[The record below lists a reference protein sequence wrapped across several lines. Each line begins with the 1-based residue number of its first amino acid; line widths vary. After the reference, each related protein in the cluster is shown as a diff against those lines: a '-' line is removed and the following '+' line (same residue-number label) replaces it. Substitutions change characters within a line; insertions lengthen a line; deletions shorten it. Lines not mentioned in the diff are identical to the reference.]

1 MTCEEFVRAIDPY
14 LDDELSI
21 MEILRVHGHLV
32 SCELCHRVMGS
43 EATLH
48 NLLTKDAA
56 RDQPPESLRERILR
70 AVVAEDVEGASRRSE
85 AQSRPGAFA
94 SFSALLTAGLLVG
107 LLVVVPWMPGS
118 KEPEDLMPLAA
129 EVAAKHLLYGVPLH
143 AALELRTSDASEM
156 ARWLQRRAGLSLKL
170 PDLDRANGRL
180 IGARVSSL
188 ADEPAVYLLY
198 EWGGRYLSLFVTRP
212 AAGANRGA
220 EKVAGDNDLHT
231 AELRGVILAWWEE
244 EDENQLYAAALTGD
258 AAALREFAHLCIR
271 GGQETKLE

>member
-1 MTCEEFVRAIDPY
+1 MTCEEFVRAIDAY

-48 NLLTKDAA
+48 TLLTNDAA
-56 RDQPPESLRERILR
+56 RDQAPESLRERIVR

-85 AQSRPGAFA
+85 TRSRPGAFA
-94 SFSALLTAGLLVG
+94 SFSALLAAGLLVG
-107 LLVVVPWMPGS
+107 LLLVVPWMRAS
-118 KEPEDLMPLAA
+118 REHEDLAPLAA
-129 EVAAKHLLYGVPLH
+129 EVAAKHLLYAATHHP
-143 AALELRTSDASEM
+143 ALELRTSDASEM
-156 ARWLQRRAGLSLKL
+156 ARWLERRTGLSLKL
-170 PDLDRANGRL
+170 PDLDRADGRL

-198 EWGGRYLSLFVTRP
+198 EWGGRHLSLFVTRLGP
-212 AAGANRGA
+212 GANRRT
-220 EKVAGDNDLHT
+220 EKVAGDDDLHT

-244 EDENQLYAAALTGD
+244 EDEDQLYAAAFTGD
-258 AAALREFAHLCIR
+258 PAALRDFAYLCIR
-271 GGQETKLE
+271 GG